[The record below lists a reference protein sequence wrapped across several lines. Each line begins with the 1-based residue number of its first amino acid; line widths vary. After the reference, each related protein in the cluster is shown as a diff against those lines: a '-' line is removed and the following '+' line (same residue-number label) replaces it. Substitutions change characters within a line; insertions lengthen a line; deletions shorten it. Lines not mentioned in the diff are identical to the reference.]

1 MARSSKLMSIAYL
14 PNIAWFQHALQ
25 AKEVYIET
33 KENYIKQSY
42 RNRCKIL
49 SANGPLDLSI
59 PVLHLHSKQ
68 LISEIKTQDQE
79 AWQKKHWQAICAAYG
94 KSAFFL
100 YYRDKL
106 ENIFLKQ
113 TFASLFDFNLALI
126 NTLCGML
133 KIELQFQFTE
143 SFEPLSNEHVDY
155 RNFFHAKGIA
165 ASKELVFEK
174 KYDQVFAEKF
184 PFQANLSIIDLLF
197 NAGPLSKEFLI
208 QKV

>member
-1 MARSSKLMSIAYL
+1 MAKSSKLMSIAYL
-14 PNIAWFQHALQ
+14 PNIAWFQQALQ
-25 AKEVYIET
+25 AKEVFIET

-59 PVLHLHSKQ
+59 PVLHLSAKQ
-68 LISEIKTQDQE
+68 LISEIKTQEQE

-113 TFASLFDFNLALI
+113 SFDNLFEFNLALI
-126 NTLCGML
+126 QTLIAML
-133 KIELQFQFTE
+133 KIELKFQFTE
-143 SFEPLSNEHVDY
+143 SFEPLCNEHLDF
-155 RNFFHAKGIA
+155 RNYFHAKGIA

-197 NAGPLSKEFLI
+197 NVGPLSKEFLL
-208 QKV
+208 QKN

>member
-1 MARSSKLMSIAYL
+1 MARTSKLMSIAYL
-14 PNIAWFQHALQ
+14 PPIAWFQHALQ
-25 AKEVYIET
+25 AKEVYFEC

-133 KIELQFQFTE
+133 KIELQFQLTE

-155 RNFFHAKGIA
+155 RNYFHAKGIA